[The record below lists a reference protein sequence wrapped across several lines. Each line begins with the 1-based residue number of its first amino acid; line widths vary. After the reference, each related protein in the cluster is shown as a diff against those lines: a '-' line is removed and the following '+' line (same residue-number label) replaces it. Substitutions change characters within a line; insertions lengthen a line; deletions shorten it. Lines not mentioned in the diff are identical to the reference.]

1 MTDAERIARVQL
13 ARTKGVGPLTYSR
26 FLETYGSGLAALE
39 AFPERVRAS
48 GRGELKLYPADK
60 VRREFDETDHI
71 GARIILSGD
80 EDYPELLGHLSPAPP
95 VITVWGNTDLLKKPC
110 VALVGSRNAS
120 AAAMRIAHDMAHD
133 LGNGGYTVVSGLAR
147 GVDTASHNGSL
158 STGTVAVIAGGI
170 DNIYPAQNENL
181 RNQIKDTG
189 LVVSESPF
197 GHEPRANDFPRRNRL
212 ITGLSLGVVVIEAAQ
227 RSGSLISARTALEQG
242 REVMAVPGS
251 PLDNRNRGS
260 NGLIRS
266 GAILVENAEQV
277 MEAIAPAAPSQPS
290 LFEMPDDDLD
300 DETLEFSDE
309 DRARI
314 IQALSP
320 TATTIADISLATGIP
335 SRKCAILLVELE
347 LEGIAGSLPGGL
359 VRRQN

>member
-1 MTDAERIARVQL
+1 M
-13 ARTKGVGPLTYSR
+13 
-26 FLETYGSGLAALE
+26 
-39 AFPERVRAS
+39 
-48 GRGELKLYPADK
+48 
-60 VRREFDETDHI
+60 
-71 GARIILSGD
+71 
-80 EDYPELLGHLSPAPP
+80 
-95 VITVWGNTDLLKKPC
+95 ITVWGNTDLLKKPC

-251 PLDNRNRGS
+251 PLDNRTRGS

-290 LFEMPDDDLD
+290 LFEVPDDDLD
-300 DETLEFSDE
+300 DETLEFLDE